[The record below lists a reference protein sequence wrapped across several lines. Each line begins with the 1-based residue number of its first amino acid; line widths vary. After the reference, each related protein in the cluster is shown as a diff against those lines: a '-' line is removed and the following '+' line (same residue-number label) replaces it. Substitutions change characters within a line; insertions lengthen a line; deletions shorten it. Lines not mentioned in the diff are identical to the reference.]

1 MSCRR
6 IIPNPSQLF
15 AKERFKQ
22 SQRFDKKWSLFPKR
36 ARENSTTHN
45 LFVPPRITAV
55 GSVLSDSHVYTP
67 NATRTIY
74 NTKILSRPSD
84 TNLPSFTRIVRHYST
99 SATCLKENEE
109 NNDEK
114 KLTPPPPSSSAFAT
128 TTTTSTAEGS
138 KRRRTSQLI
147 PRKAAVQLTDS
158 ARSLFQKL
166 LDSKP
171 DKDGI
176 LLDYHQSSSGQPR
189 MVFSFRFV
197 SKEELVDEDEGVTLE
212 LNEDGTPKSPKE
224 TWNDGKPKLYV
235 HHNAFMKVLGATVD
249 VDRENM
255 TPILYDREGNV
266 MDPNA

>member
-6 IIPNPSQLF
+6 IIPNPSQVF
-15 AKERFKQ
+15 AKERFKP
-22 SQRFDKKWSLFPKR
+22 SRGFDKKWSLFPKS
-36 ARENSTTHN
+36 ARENITTHN
-45 LFVPPRITAV
+45 DLVPPRITAV
-55 GSVLSDSHVYTP
+55 GSVLSASHVSTT
-67 NATRTIY
+67 NTTRTIY
-74 NTKILSRPSD
+74 NTKILSIPSD
-84 TNLPSFTRIVRHYST
+84 SNRSSFMRIVRQYST
-99 SATCLKENEE
+99 SATYLKGE
-109 NNDEK
+109 NNNDGK
-114 KLTPPPPSSSAFAT
+114 KLTPPPPSSSPFAT
-128 TTTTSTAEGS
+128 TTTPSTTHGS

-171 DKDGI
+171 DKAGI

-212 LNEDGTPKSPKE
+212 LNEDGTPKSPRE

-255 TPILYDREGNV
+255 TPILYDREGYV